1 MAKSNRR
8 LPTHP
13 TKGAPLD
20 AGAEE
25 SAKTKSARLTKL
37 LTDAS
42 QLPGS
47 IAIQSGSVSPSV
59 GELYFGP
66 PPEPGPNF
74 SGESV
79 GERKFWR
86 IPAPRPGEVLW
97 ADLAF
102 PWGVLRWQPWGRPV
116 NNYSNHSMRVNFGL
130 TWRWELFGDSTAY
143 VPGPFPMFMTD
154 FDRYEHYTSIPPG
167 GRGID
172 VSCVLPA
179 RSVTLTADSKVSD
192 PTPLEMLLR
201 GVDDDGHIGV
211 VKFLGGQD
219 FVANG
224 QKPFAGY
231 ITGGP
236 DYLYYTWAVRVP
248 KVTRPPT
255 KDTRSRRR
263 RWG

>member
-25 SAKTKSARLTKL
+25 SAKTKSTRLTKL

-116 NNYSNHSMRVNFGL
+116 NNNSNHSMRVDFGL

-172 VSCVLPA
+172 VRAPLHSVALPFPLRRSSICPDCPVGRDTSRDSPAHSDWRSAWRIAQLTSAKTRFVLA
-179 RSVTLTADSKVSD
+179 AN
-192 PTPLEMLLR
+192 
-201 GVDDDGHIGV
+201 GHIA
-211 VKFLGGQD
+211 
-219 FVANG
+219 AN
-224 QKPFAGY
+224 QP
-231 ITGGP
+231 
-236 DYLYYTWAVRVP
+236 
-248 KVTRPPT
+248 
-255 KDTRSRRR
+255 
-263 RWG
+263 